1 MAYVGRGLNQTG
13 GQYRKL
19 DDISS
24 GFDGDATGFSLTV
37 DNLEVTP
44 TAQNLMIS
52 INGVIQDPG
61 TAFTVVGSTITF
73 TGAPASSSD
82 FFGVVMGEASYIAYG
97 TVGASEMGVS
107 EGAVTGSKGVVVDG
121 SKNIQG
127 INQVTASYFK
137 GDGTGITGVTAEWDG
152 THTGNGV
159 ITGDFNVTGN
169 VTGSKVSASLG
180 EFTSA
185 TIEGGTISGI
195 TDLAVADGGTGA
207 SSLNDLIT
215 LTTHTTGNYVGT
227 LTGGTGITSTGA
239 TTGEGIAH
247 SISVDASQT
256 QITGL
261 STVTTGV
268 WNSTF
273 GSTANALISGSFG
286 NQRIGTSDSPTFADG
301 TYTSNLGVS
310 GSLTVKG
317 MVTAEEF
324 HTEFV
329 SASIVYK
336 SGSTKFG
343 DTSDDIHQFSGS
355 LRVTGSGDHYFTDG
369 NVGIGTTAPAN
380 TLHVQKDVDDYI
392 AKFENDGNS
401 TSSNGLWVDT
411 RWNTATNTVFRVT
424 SNSGTADFFYIK
436 GDGNVGIGNTAPSQP
451 LTVEGNISG
460 SGTGSFGV
468 LKTGDIE
475 LENERGHWKIIEES
489 EYLSIYNVKTD
500 KKFKFVL
507 EEIE

>member
-1 MAYVGRGLNQTG
+1 
-13 GQYRKL
+13 
-19 DDISS
+19 
-24 GFDGDATGFSLTV
+24 
-37 DNLEVTP
+37 
-44 TAQNLMIS
+44 
-52 INGVIQDPG
+52 
-61 TAFTVVGSTITF
+61 
-73 TGAPASSSD
+73 
-82 FFGVVMGEASYIAYG
+82 
-97 TVGASEMGVS
+97 MGVS
-107 EGAVTGSKGVVVDG
+107 EGAVTASKGVVVDG

-207 SSLNDLIT
+207 STLDNLIT
-215 LTTHTTGNYVGT
+215 LTDHTTGSYVGT

-286 NQRIGTSDSPTFADG
+286 NQRIGTSDSPTFTNG

-317 MVTAEEF
+317 NVTAQEF

-329 SASIVYK
+329 SASILYT

-355 LRVTGSGDHYFTDG
+355 LRISGSGDHYFTDG
-369 NVGIGTTAPAN
+369 
-380 TLHVQKDVDDYI
+380 K
-392 AKFENDGNS
+392 
-401 TSSNGLWVDT
+401 
-411 RWNTATNTVFRVT
+411 
-424 SNSGTADFFYIK
+424 
-436 GDGNVGIGNTAPSQP
+436 VGIGNTAPSQP

-468 LKTGDIE
+468 IKTGDLE
-475 LENERGHWKIIEES
+475 LENKRGHWRIVEES
-489 EYLSIYNVKTD
+489 EYLSVYNVKSN
-500 KKFKFVL
+500 KKYKFVL